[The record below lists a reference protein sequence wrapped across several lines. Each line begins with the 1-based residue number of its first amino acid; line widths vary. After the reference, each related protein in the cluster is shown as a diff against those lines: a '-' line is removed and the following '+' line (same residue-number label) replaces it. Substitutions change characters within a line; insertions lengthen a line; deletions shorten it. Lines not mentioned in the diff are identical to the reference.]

1 MSTPSWAPSR
11 TSFSTSERKVM
22 RTMPRRAGGWLK
34 RSFDVVTSLV
44 LLVLLSPLLLLCGA
58 AVWVADGW
66 PVLFR
71 HERVRRYGRRFHI
84 VKFRT
89 MDHTG
94 GGDLTV
100 AGDPRVTPTGRLLR
114 RHKLDELPQLWNV
127 LVGEMSFVGP
137 RPEVARYVAMYAR
150 PYRTIHQLRPGI
162 TDFASLA
169 FRDEEQLLYAH
180 TADAGFYE
188 RVLLPRKL
196 ALARLYRRRYSWWLD
211 ARLMLATIC
220 TAPGLD
226 SVATLLMGPV
236 LARRAR
242 AGLNG
247 APPRS
252 PASGTDRGN
261 GSGGTGSRQAG
272 DVGWTEVVAA
282 ADGR

>member
-22 RTMPRRAGGWLK
+22 RTMPRRAGGWVK

-58 AVWVADGW
+58 AVWLADGW

-71 HERVRRYGRRFHI
+71 H
-84 VKFRT
+84 
-89 MDHTG
+89 
-94 GGDLTV
+94 
-100 AGDPRVTPTGRLLR
+100 
-114 RHKLDELPQLWNV
+114 
-127 LVGEMSFVGP
+127 
-137 RPEVARYVAMYAR
+137 
-150 PYRTIHQLRPGI
+150 
-162 TDFASLA
+162 
-169 FRDEEQLLYAH
+169 
-180 TADAGFYE
+180 E

-226 SVATLLMGPV
+226 SVATLFMGPV
-236 LARRAR
+236 LVRRAR

-261 GSGGTGSRQAG
+261 GSAGTGSRQAG

>member
-1 MSTPSWAPSR
+1 MASLLAVATTIGVGACSAQLSGNTYHGDGFAFRIASPPNDW
-11 TSFSTSERKVM
+11 
-22 RTMPRRAGGWLK
+22 K
-34 RSFDVVTSLV
+34 R
-44 LLVLLSPLLLLCGA
+44 
-58 AVWVADGW
+58 
-66 PVLFR
+66 
-71 HERVRRYGRRFHI
+71 
-84 VKFRT
+84 
-89 MDHTG
+89 
-94 GGDLTV
+94 
-100 AGDPRVTPTGRLLR
+100 
-114 RHKLDELPQLWNV
+114 
-127 LVGEMSFVGP
+127 
-137 RPEVARYVAMYAR
+137 
-150 PYRTIHQLRPGI
+150 IHVSH
-162 TDFASLA
+162 ASLA

-226 SVATLLMGPV
+226 SVATLFMGPV
-236 LARRAR
+236 LVRRAR